1 MVRFMKKKSG
11 NAARKKV
18 VLILK
23 DVLEDFVSF
32 DEAFH
37 KATKSQ
43 KSIKLSKKDKG
54 FIYLL
59 SSSVLRYLTQIDAT
73 IDCLLKEPIKK
84 LPNNPKMA
92 LRIGVAQMFILETPN
107 HAAVDTS
114 VDAASKK
121 WRGLVNA
128 IMRNISREES
138 KYKKIFNSSPKIP
151 KWLMER
157 WRGNWP
163 EDYPNFIKSI
173 QDIHPHIDIAVK
185 KNIKHWQIKL
195 NAEILPD
202 NALRINDPGLVSQKA
217 GYNDGEWWVQDYS
230 SQIPIK
236 VFSVKKDEEI
246 LDLCAAPGG
255 KTAQMLN
262 LGARVLS
269 IDKNKNRIKKFN
281 ENMKRLKFDANI
293 IEADILDYSTKKKW
307 NKILLD
313 APCSSTGT
321 IRKNPDILYSH
332 SEKSINNLSKLQK
345 NLIEKSWSML
355 NKNGFLMYCNCS
367 LEPEEGEK
375 IIEEFLS
382 NNKNAKII
390 KFKHEEYKYL
400 NNSIKRQGWIRVL
413 PNDKGKVKNTDGFFI
428 AQLQKI

>member
-1 MVRFMKKKSG
+1 MKIKSG
-11 NAARKKV
+11 KLTRKITI
-18 VLILK
+18 LILNE
-23 DVLEDFVSF
+23 VLENGLPF
-32 DEAFH
+32 DEAFI
-37 KATKSQ
+37 
-43 KSIKLSKKDKG
+43 KSIKEKSPYKISDKDKA

-59 SSSVLRYLTQIDAT
+59 SSSVLRYLTQIDST
-73 IDCLLKEPIKK
+73 IASLLKDPIKK
-84 LPNNPKMA
+84 LAINPKMA
-92 LRIGVAQMFILETPN
+92 LRIGLAQIFVLGTPI

-157 WRGNWP
+157 WRENWP
-163 EDYPNFIKSI
+163 KDYTNFIKSI
-173 QDIHPHIDIAVK
+173 QNIHPHIDVAVK
-185 KNIKHWQIKL
+185 KDIKHWQIKL
-195 NAEILPD
+195 NAQILPD
-202 NALRINDPGLVSQKA
+202 NVLRINDPGLISQKV

-255 KTAQMLN
+255 KTAQMLT

-293 IEADILDYSTKKKW
+293 IEVDILDYSTKKKW

-332 SEKSINNLSKLQK
+332 STKSINNLSKLQK
-345 NLIEKSWSML
+345 NLMKKSWSML
-355 NKNGFLMYCNCS
+355 NKNGLLMYCNCS

-390 KFKHEEYKYL
+390 KFKPEEYKYL

-413 PNDKGKVKNTDGFFI
+413 PSDKGKVKNTDGFFI